1 MEKSF
6 KGGELRM
13 KAILTSLLLSIIRKY
28 GWLLAFKL
36 LGELMAGNII
46 RFHLKA
52 ETEEEKNLYNIGA
65 EIIKDGKINKEEI
78 VKFLRAFKPAIEG
91 WIDDIIIEALCVY
104 LEGQPNF
111 EFGTNQKPEIFQ
123 KLSKAVADGEIGN
136 KEIGVILREIL

>member
-1 MEKSF
+1 
-6 KGGELRM
+6 
-13 KAILTSLLLSIIRKY
+13 
-28 GWLLAFKL
+28 
-36 LGELMAGNII
+36 MAGNII

-104 LEGQPNF
+104 LEGQPSF
-111 EFGTNQKPEIFQ
+111 SFGTDQKPEIFQ